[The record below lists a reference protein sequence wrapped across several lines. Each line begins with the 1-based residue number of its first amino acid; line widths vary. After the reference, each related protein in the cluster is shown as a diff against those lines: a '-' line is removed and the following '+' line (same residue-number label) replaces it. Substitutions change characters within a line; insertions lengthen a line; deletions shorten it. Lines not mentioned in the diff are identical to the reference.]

1 MAQLGQEARAPVSGL
16 WLILLRKFLVR
27 VRFATGGE
35 EIFPKQLFLFLMQIY
50 YYYYFI
56 LVRIL
61 LVV

>member
-1 MAQLGQEARAPVSGL
+1 MAQLGQEPRAPVSGL

-27 VRFATGGE
+27 VRFSTGGE
-35 EIFPKQLFLFLMQIY
+35 EIIPKQLFLFLMQIY
-50 YYYYFI
+50 YYYDV